1 MKSKEDLSLHYYYR
15 VVGDVV
21 VAGDLVW
28 MTVANHSK
36 EGQEVGIR
44 VALAAAAANKQIV
57 AYYYSLGH

>member
-28 MTVANHSK
+28 MTVANQQQFVNNELPPLSK
-36 EGQEVGIR
+36 QQQMG
-44 VALAAAAANKQIV
+44 
-57 AYYYSLGH
+57 